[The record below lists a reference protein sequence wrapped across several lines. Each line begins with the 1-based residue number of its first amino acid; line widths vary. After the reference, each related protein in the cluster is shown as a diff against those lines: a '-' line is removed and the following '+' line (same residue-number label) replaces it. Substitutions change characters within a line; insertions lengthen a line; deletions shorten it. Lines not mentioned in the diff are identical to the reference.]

1 MKGGNYMR
9 QPPNHWEHFPPRHER
24 GSGHRNR
31 RPERSLAEISVT
43 VWLSPENA
51 SFTTRNGLLYA
62 TVNGEEKRVT
72 LFRQFPFD
80 LLWEYISV
88 LDEETNEVGIIRNIS
103 FFDEETRA
111 LLEKE
116 LKKRYYTV
124 IVTALLSVKERFGS
138 SYWQVRTDDGVV
150 KFTLRDTMRSISS
163 VNGTRVFFTDVDGNR
178 YEIPDLSVLDA
189 KSRKSL
195 ELYI

>member
-1 MKGGNYMR
+1 M
-9 QPPNHWEHFPPRHER
+9 
-24 GSGHRNR
+24 
-31 RPERSLAEISVT
+31 AEISVT

-62 TVNGEEKRVT
+62 AVNGEEKRVT

-88 LDEETNEVGIIRNIS
+88 LDEEMREVGIIRNIS
-103 FFDEETRA
+103 SFDEETSV

-124 IVTALLSVKERFGS
+124 TVTAILSVKERFGN
-138 SYWQVRTDDGVV
+138 SYWQVRTDEGVV

-178 YEIPDLSVLDA
+178 YEIPDLSVLDV

>member
-1 MKGGNYMR
+1 MR
-9 QPPNHWEHFPPRHER
+9 QPPNHWGQKDENGRGER
-24 GSGHRNR
+24 GR
-31 RPERSLAEISVT
+31 RVERSLAEISVT
-43 VWLSPENA
+43 VWLTPENA
-51 SFTTRNGLLYA
+51 AFFSKNGLLYA
-62 TVNGEEKRVT
+62 TVDGEEKRVT

-88 LDEETNEVGIIRNIS
+88 LDEESREVGIIKNIAS
-103 FFDEETRA
+103 FDEQTRA

-124 IVTALLSVKERFGS
+124 TITAILSVKERFGF
-138 SYWQVRTDDGVV
+138 SYWQVETNEGVV
-150 KFTLRDTMRSISS
+150 KLTLRDTMRSISS
-163 VNGTRVFFTDVDGNR
+163 VNGSRVFFTDVDGNR

>member
-1 MKGGNYMR
+1 MR
-9 QPPNHWEHFPPRHER
+9 QYPGHWGHFPKDENGKGDR
-24 GSGHRNR
+24 GR
-31 RPERSLAEISVT
+31 REERSLAEISVT

-51 SFTTRNGLLYA
+51 TFSTRNGLLYA
-62 TVNGEEKRVT
+62 TVGGEEKRVT

-88 LDEETNEVGIIRNIS
+88 LDEESREVGIIRNIS
-103 FFDEETRA
+103 LFDDRTRS

-124 IVTALLSVKERFGS
+124 TVTAILSVKERFGFT
-138 SYWQVRTDDGVV
+138 YWQVRTEEGVM

-163 VNGTRVFFTDVDGNR
+163 VNGNRVFFTDVDGNR
-178 YEIPDLSVLDA
+178 FEIPDLSALDP

-195 ELYI
+195 ELYV

>member
-1 MKGGNYMR
+1 MR
-9 QPPNHWEHFPPRHER
+9 QPPNHWMRFHRDEGR
-24 GSGHRNR
+24 GEMRGNR
-31 RPERSLAEISVT
+31 RPERSLAEIAVT

-51 SFTTRNGLLYA
+51 ALSLRNGLLYA
-62 TVNGEEKRVT
+62 TVDGVERRVT

-88 LDEETNEVGIIRNIS
+88 LDEEMREVGIIRDLAS
-103 FFDEETRA
+103 FDEQTRS

-116 LKKRYYTV
+116 LKKRYYTI
-124 IVTALLSVKERFGS
+124 IVTAILSVKERFGC
-138 SYWQVRTDDGVV
+138 SYWQVQTEEGVM

-163 VNGTRVFFTDVDGNR
+163 VNGSRVFFTDVDGNR
-178 YEIPDLSVLDA
+178 YEIPDLSALDA

>member
-1 MKGGNYMR
+1 M
-9 QPPNHWEHFPPRHER
+9 
-24 GSGHRNR
+24 
-31 RPERSLAEISVT
+31 AEISVT

-62 TVNGEEKRVT
+62 AVNGEEKRVT

-88 LDEETNEVGIIRNIS
+88 LDEEMREVGIIRNIS
-103 FFDEETRA
+103 SFDEETSV

-124 IVTALLSVKERFGS
+124 IVTAILSVKERFGN
-138 SYWQVRTDDGVV
+138 SYWQVRTDEGVV

-178 YEIPDLSVLDA
+178 YEIPDLSVLDV

>member
-1 MKGGNYMR
+1 MR
-9 QPPNHWEHFPPRHER
+9 QPPNHWEHFPPRHEH

-62 TVNGEEKRVT
+62 AVNGEEKRVT

-88 LDEETNEVGIIRNIS
+88 LDEEMREVGIIRNIS
-103 FFDEETRA
+103 SFDEETSV

-124 IVTALLSVKERFGS
+124 IVTAILSVKERFGN
-138 SYWQVRTDDGVV
+138 SYWQVRTDEGVV

-178 YEIPDLSVLDA
+178 YEIPDLSVLDV

>member
-1 MKGGNYMR
+1 MR
-9 QPPNHWEHFPPRHER
+9 QPPSHWMHFHRDEGRGER
-24 GSGHRNR
+24 REAR

-43 VWLSPENA
+43 VWLSPENVVF
-51 SFTTRNGLLYA
+51 SLRNGLLYA
-62 TVNGEEKRVT
+62 TVLGEERRVT
-72 LFRQFPFD
+72 LFRQFPLD

-88 LDEETNEVGIIRNIS
+88 LDEEMREVGIIRDIAT
-103 FFDEETRA
+103 FDEATRS

-124 IVTALLSVKERFGS
+124 TVTAILSVKERFGC
-138 SYWQVRTDDGVV
+138 SYWQVRTEEGLI

-163 VNGTRVFFTDVDGNR
+163 VNGSRVFFTDVDGNR
-178 YEIPDLSVLDA
+178 YEIPDLAALDP
-189 KSRKSL
+189 KSRKCL

>member
-1 MKGGNYMR
+1 MR
-9 QPPNHWEHFPPRHER
+9 QPPSHWMHFHGDENR
-24 GSGHRNR
+24 GGMREKR
-31 RPERSLAEISVT
+31 RPERSLAEIAVT
-43 VWLSPENA
+43 VWLSPENVVF
-51 SFTTRNGLLYA
+51 SLRNGLLYA
-62 TVNGEEKRVT
+62 TVNGEERRVT

-88 LDEETNEVGIIRNIS
+88 LDEDMREVGIIRDIAA
-103 FFDEETRA
+103 FDEQTRS

-124 IVTALLSVKERFGS
+124 IVTAILSVKEQFGS
-138 SYWQVRTDDGVV
+138 SYWQVQTEEGMI

-163 VNGTRVFFTDVDGNR
+163 VNGSRVFFTDVDGNR
-178 YEIPDLSVLDA
+178 YEIPDLSVLDV